1 MKDLSLILKTQKE
14 RGLAL
19 QSAFPFVRSF
29 YRVGLS
35 NHKIAE
41 LICDNQ
47 ELCEQIGFVGR
58 VPSMSNIV
66 RFALVGNPYNSD
78 DRYGPFYSGLLAR
91 AEYDALSRKHREFS
105 GTTSQKN
112 NLENGKGILF
122 QTKDQLVEAARA
134 SAKSRGRVAW
144 TNEEEIA
151 MAHELKEEGYSHR
164 AIASKLNTLYHLDK
178 TKVTKSA
185 VDNFFRR
192 YKSN

>member
-1 MKDLSLILKTQKE
+1 MKDLPLILKTQKE

-19 QSAFPFVRSF
+19 QSAFPFARSF
-29 YRVGLS
+29 YKAGLS
-35 NHKIAE
+35 NYKIAE

-47 ELCEQIGFVGR
+47 ELCGQIEFVGK
-58 VPSMSNIV
+58 VPSMANIV
-66 RFALVGNPYNSD
+66 RRALVGNPYNSD
-78 DRYGPFYSGLLAR
+78 DVYGPFYPGLLSQ
-91 AEYDALSRKHREFS
+91 AEYDSLSSKHREF
-105 GTTSQKN
+105 GGIASQKK

-122 QTKDQLVEAARA
+122 QTKDQLIEAARA

-164 AIASKLNTLYHLDK
+164 EIASQLNTLYHPDK